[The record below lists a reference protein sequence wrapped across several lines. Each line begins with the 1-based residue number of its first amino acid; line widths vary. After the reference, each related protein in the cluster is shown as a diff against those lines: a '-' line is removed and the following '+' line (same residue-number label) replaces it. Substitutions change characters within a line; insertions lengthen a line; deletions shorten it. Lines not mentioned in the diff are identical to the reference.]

1 MKFLKLDYV
10 KAHSRIDY
18 NDEDALLE
26 LYINSAEETVMNYID
41 RTYEEMLKD
50 YDGVPKPVRLA
61 AMMLVDL
68 SYQQRSPIS
77 TQNFSA
83 VPYGFEMLLKPYMR
97 LSERDTS
104 HNDNHHEEKHN
115 GKHQHHGIHQRNTE
129 QEGGDTE

>member
-1 MKFLKLDYV
+1 MKYMKLDYV

-41 RTYEEMLKD
+41 RTYEEMQED
-50 YDGVPKPVRLA
+50 YGGVPEPIRLA
-61 AMMLVDL
+61 TMMLVDV

-97 LSERDTS
+97 LTQRD
-104 HNDNHHEEKHN
+104 
-115 GKHQHHGIHQRNTE
+115 
-129 QEGGDTE
+129 

>member
-1 MKFLKLDYV
+1 MKYMKLDYV
-10 KAHSRIDY
+10 KMHSRIDY

-41 RTYEEMLKD
+41 RTYEEMQE
-50 YDGVPKPVRLA
+50 YYGGVPEPVRLA
-61 AMMLVDL
+61 TMMLVDI

-97 LSERDTS
+97 LSERETYDDS
-104 HNDNHHEEKHN
+104 NSNENNHNHNHR
-115 GKHQHHGIHQRNTE
+115 HGIQHRNVE
-129 QEGGDTE
+129 QKD